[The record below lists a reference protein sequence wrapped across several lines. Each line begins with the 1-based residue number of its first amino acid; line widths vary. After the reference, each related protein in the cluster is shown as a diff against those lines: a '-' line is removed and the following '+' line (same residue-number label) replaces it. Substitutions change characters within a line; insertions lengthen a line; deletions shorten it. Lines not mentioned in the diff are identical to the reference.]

1 MHFGSF
7 ENILN
12 LVDNVDM
19 VSFGNFVYL
28 EDKDG
33 MVDFTHFQDY
43 WHLNFERIVN

>member
-19 VSFGNFVYL
+19 VNFGNFVYL
-28 EDKDG
+28 EDKEG
-33 MVDFTHFQDY
+33 MLDFENFQDY

>member
-28 EDKDG
+28 EDKEG
-33 MVDFTHFQDY
+33 MVDFANFQDY